1 MKISSHF
8 SRISRSQTSL
18 AISKK
23 KKPFIKRIMTNE
35 ELWRSAIGEIELNIS
50 KANFIT
56 WFRNTGI
63 LKNKDGVATIGVPS
77 GFSKE
82 WLENK
87 YNKLILRAL
96 RNVSAEVKEL
106 KFIINT
112 NVSSVMQAAEKAVT
126 SIKNK
131 KEIESLSEQSF
142 QEFEI
147 DKETNLNPKYT
158 FTNFIIGSFNELA
171 QAAANAV
178 VNNPGG
184 TYNPLFIYGGVGLGK
199 THLLQA
205 VGNEIIDKY
214 KKKKK
219 VKYISTEKFTSE
231 LVKALYGGKIEEF
244 KEGYRQIDVLII
256 DDIQFLAGKEKT
268 QEEFFH
274 TFNFLYQ
281 KNKQI
286 ILSSDRPPKA
296 ISTLE
301 ERLRSRFEGGMIA
314 DISQPDLET
323 RLAILKRKTEEKKT
337 VIDEKILNHIAA
349 NIQKNIR
356 ELEGALNRVI
366 ASTHLNN
373 TPIDIGQVEKIIS
386 NITFSPKKIITYKNI
401 IQAVAEFYDINT
413 NDLFNRCRK
422 KEVVHPRQIAMFLIR
437 EELKKSFP
445 FIGEKLGGRDHTTV
459 MYACEKL
466 QKEVEKNES
475 LQQEINLIKERIY
488 SC

>member
-1 MKISSHF
+1 
-8 SRISRSQTSL
+8 
-18 AISKK
+18 
-23 KKPFIKRIMTNE
+23 MTNE
-35 ELWRSAIGEIELNIS
+35 ELWRFAIGEIELNIS
-50 KANFIT
+50 KANFVT
-56 WFRNTGI
+56 WFRGTGI
-63 LKNKDGVATIGVPS
+63 LKNKDGVATIGVPN

-96 RNVSAEVKEL
+96 RNASSEIKEL
-106 KFIINT
+106 RF
-112 NVSSVMQAAEKAVT
+112 VMDTSGLSLPAECLNPPRT
-126 SIKNK
+126 
-131 KEIESLSEQSF
+131 KEKISPPSGQPF
-142 QEFEI
+142 QEFEV

-158 FTNFIIGSFNELA
+158 FSNFIVGSFNELA
-171 QAAANAV
+171 QAAAKAV
-178 VNNPGG
+178 VGNPGEI
-184 TYNPLFIYGGVGLGK
+184 YNPLFIYGGVGLGK

-205 VGNEIIDKY
+205 VGNEIVEKY

-219 VKYISTEKFTSE
+219 VKYISSEKFTSE
-231 LVKALYGGKIEEF
+231 LVNALHNGRVENF
-244 KEGYRQIDVLII
+244 KEDYRQIDILII
-256 DDIQFLAGKEKT
+256 DDVQFLAGKEKT

-301 ERLRSRFEGGMIA
+301 ERLRSRFEGGMTA

-323 RLAILKRKTEEKKT
+323 RMAILKHKAEEKKVAVPDS
-337 VIDEKILNHIAA
+337 VINYIATKV
-349 NIQKNIR
+349 QKNIR

-366 ASTHLNN
+366 ASVRLNGAE
-373 TPIDIGQVEKIIS
+373 IDTDQIEKIIN
-386 NITFSPKKIITYKNI
+386 NIVSSPKKMTTYKNI

-413 NDLFNRCRK
+413 HELINRCRR
-422 KEVVHPRQIAMFLIR
+422 KEVVYPRQIAMYLIR
-437 EELKKSFP
+437 GELKKSFP

-466 QKEVEKNES
+466 NKEMEKNES
-475 LQQEINLIKERIY
+475 LQQEIGLIKERIY
-488 SC
+488 S